1 MKFFCKDNVKPIFA
15 LAGFDAG
22 YLFAKNNPN
31 LKAEALGVVEGI
43 LTALKGGSTTEA
55 VNAMLKEAAMEW
67 VATLKD
73 PLIEANVMFIL
84 TMVQLDLNVP
94 AIPNFS
100 APEIEAIL
108 GGFKN
113 GAAAVK

>member
-1 MKFFCKDNVKPIFA
+1 
-15 LAGFDAG
+15 
-22 YLFAKNNPN
+22 
-31 LKAEALGVVEGI
+31 
-43 LTALKGGSTTEA
+43 
-55 VNAMLKEAAMEW
+55 MLKEAAMEW

>member
-22 YLFAKNNPN
+22 YLLAKNNPQ
-31 LKAEALGVVEGI
+31 LKETALGVAEGI
-43 LTALKGGSTTEA
+43 LTSLKGGSTTEA
-55 VNAMLKEAAMEW
+55 VNAMLKEAAMEY
-67 VATLKD
+67 VENLKD

-84 TMVQLDLNVP
+84 SMISLDLNVP